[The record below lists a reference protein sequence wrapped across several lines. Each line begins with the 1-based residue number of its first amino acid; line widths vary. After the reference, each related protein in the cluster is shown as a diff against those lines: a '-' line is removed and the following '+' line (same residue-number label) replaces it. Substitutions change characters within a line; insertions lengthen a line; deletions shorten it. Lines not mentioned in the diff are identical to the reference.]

1 MINVDI
7 ENNGQVVV
15 YGTTITDSARSEKIH
30 FNFPDSWNGY
40 VKKALFKNGEK
51 TVGVFLNADETMCT
65 GQDECFIPHEVIKA
79 PQFTVS
85 VFGVSGDSR
94 VTSAEATIKVTES
107 GYTKGDFPTNPS
119 PTEYE
124 QLLNIAAETKQIAQ
138 SVRTDADNGN
148 FKGEKGDTGPQGDKG
163 EKGDAFTYADFT
175 AEQLASLKGEKGDKG
190 DRGEQGIQ
198 GEKGDKGEQGIQGEK
213 GEKGEQGIQGEKGE
227 KGEQG
232 IQGEKGDKGDTG
244 EVTTEY
250 ANFMFANAIRNTVSG
265 DTVILNDAAS
275 ISCEMNINVKRK
287 NLFDEK
293 QITGCIGGDSEVEYS
308 RYGEVIDGCLVS
320 KLATYDRG
328 TMWNGFKIYLEKN
341 ETYTLSA
348 DAYFGTNKEGT
359 KRVTVG
365 FIMKNSDG
373 TLKDFTNLVM
383 LSTWDKWEHITTQ
396 LNVTESG
403 YYYLRLQAT
412 GGDAQYK
419 DMDARFKNIQV
430 EIGTNATAY
439 TPYVDLS
446 AVKVYRYGK
455 NFIDIDNIANEIVN
469 ANPENCE
476 KTQFDGKRCLKIGST
491 ANMDF
496 TVPNGV
502 KLYGLQLKVYNN
514 NYDGSFMSVTKY
526 DTEAT
531 PNYIKAETSK
541 EWETIEIYYSDI
553 SEYFTGIQFYKED
566 SEKPIYIDLDSVMLE
581 ASHTSTEYEPY
592 NCMSV
597 TADLNGNVEGMI
609 SIFPKM
615 TLLTENSDV
624 IINCTYNVDT
634 KTYIDNKIAELMQ

>member
-1 MINVDI
+1 MININVQS
-7 ENNGQVVV
+7 NGQVIVN
-15 YGTTITDSARSEKIH
+15 GNTLSDSVRFEKIH
-30 FNFPDSWNGY
+30 FDFPEGWNGY
-40 VKKALFKNGEK
+40 IKKAVFRNGDTEISI
-51 TVGVFLNADETMCT
+51 FLNGDETVCT
-65 GQDECFIPHEVIKA
+65 GVDECYVPGEVVKA
-79 PQFTVS
+79 PGFTVC
-85 VFGVSGDSR
+85 VLGIKGDSLA
-94 VTSAEATIKVTES
+94 TSAEAAVEVTES
-107 GYTKGDFPTNPS
+107 GYTKGDFPENPT

-124 QLLNIAAETKQIAQ
+124 QLLNFAKETQKIAQ
-138 SVRTDADNGN
+138 SVRDDAENGV
-148 FKGEKGDTGPQGDKG
+148 FKGEKGDMGP
-163 EKGDAFTYADFT
+163 
-175 AEQLASLKGEKGDKG
+175 
-190 DRGEQGIQ
+190 Q
-198 GEKGDKGEQGIQGEK
+198 GEKGD
-213 GEKGEQGIQGEKGE
+213 KGEQGIQGEKGE

-581 ASHTSTEYEPY
+581 AGHTSTEYEPY

>member
-1 MINVDI
+1 MININVQS
-7 ENNGQVVV
+7 NGQVIVN
-15 YGTTITDSARSEKIH
+15 GNTLSDSVRFEKIH
-30 FNFPDSWNGY
+30 FDFPEGWNGY
-40 VKKALFKNGEK
+40 IKKAVFRNGDTEISI
-51 TVGVFLNADETMCT
+51 FLNGDETVCT
-65 GQDECFIPHEVIKA
+65 GVDECYVPGEVVKA
-79 PQFTVS
+79 PGFTVC
-85 VFGVSGDSR
+85 VLGIKGDSLA
-94 VTSAEATIKVTES
+94 TSAEAAVEVTES
-107 GYTKGDFPTNPS
+107 GYTKGDFPENPT

-124 QLLNIAAETKQIAQ
+124 QLLNFAKETQKIAQ
-138 SVRTDADNGN
+138 SVRDDAENGV
-148 FKGEKGDTGPQGDKG
+148 FKGEKGDMGP
-163 EKGDAFTYADFT
+163 
-175 AEQLASLKGEKGDKG
+175 
-190 DRGEQGIQ
+190 Q

-531 PNYIKAETSK
+531 PNYIKAETSN

>member
-1 MINVDI
+1 MININVQS
-7 ENNGQVVV
+7 NGQVIVN
-15 YGTTITDSARSEKIH
+15 GNTLSDSVRFEKIH
-30 FNFPDSWNGY
+30 FDFPEGWNGY
-40 VKKALFKNGEK
+40 IKKAVFRNGDTEISI
-51 TVGVFLNADETMCT
+51 FLNGDETVCT
-65 GQDECFIPHEVIKA
+65 GVDECYVPGEVVKA
-79 PQFTVS
+79 PGFTVC
-85 VFGVSGDSR
+85 VLGIKGDSLA
-94 VTSAEATIKVTES
+94 TSAEAAVEVTES
-107 GYTKGDFPTNPS
+107 GYTKGDFPENPT

-124 QLLNIAAETKQIAQ
+124 QLLNFAKETQKIAQ
-138 SVRTDADNGN
+138 SVRDDAENGV
-148 FKGEKGDTGPQGDKG
+148 F
-163 EKGDAFTYADFT
+163 
-175 AEQLASLKGEKGDKG
+175 KGDKG
-190 DRGEQGIQ
+190 DMGPQ

-308 RYGEVIDGCLVS
+308 RYGDVIDGCLVS

-476 KTQFDGKRCLKIGST
+476 
-491 ANMDF
+491 
-496 TVPNGV
+496 
-502 KLYGLQLKVYNN
+502 
-514 NYDGSFMSVTKY
+514 
-526 DTEAT
+526 
-531 PNYIKAETSK
+531 
-541 EWETIEIYYSDI
+541 
-553 SEYFTGIQFYKED
+553 
-566 SEKPIYIDLDSVMLE
+566 
-581 ASHTSTEYEPY
+581 
-592 NCMSV
+592 
-597 TADLNGNVEGMI
+597 
-609 SIFPKM
+609 
-615 TLLTENSDV
+615 
-624 IINCTYNVDT
+624 
-634 KTYIDNKIAELMQ
+634 

>member
-1 MINVDI
+1 MININVQS
-7 ENNGQVVV
+7 NGQVIVN
-15 YGTTITDSARSEKIH
+15 GNTLSDSVRFEKIH
-30 FNFPDSWNGY
+30 FDFPEGWNGY
-40 VKKALFKNGEK
+40 IKKAVFRNGDTEISI
-51 TVGVFLNADETMCT
+51 FLNGDETVCT
-65 GQDECFIPHEVIKA
+65 GVDECYVPGEVVKA
-79 PQFTVS
+79 PGFTVC
-85 VFGVSGDSR
+85 VLGIKGDSLA
-94 VTSAEATIKVTES
+94 TSAEAAVEVTES
-107 GYTKGDFPTNPS
+107 GYTKGDFPENPT

-124 QLLNIAAETKQIAQ
+124 QLLNFAKETQKIAQ
-138 SVRTDADNGN
+138 SVRDDAENGV
-148 FKGEKGDTGPQGDKG
+148 FKGEKGDMGP
-163 EKGDAFTYADFT
+163 
-175 AEQLASLKGEKGDKG
+175 
-190 DRGEQGIQ
+190 Q

-383 LSTWDKWEHITTQ
+383 LSIWDKWEHITTQ

-581 ASHTSTEYEPY
+581 AGHTSTEYEPY

>member
-1 MINVDI
+1 MININVQS
-7 ENNGQVVV
+7 NGQVIVN
-15 YGTTITDSARSEKIH
+15 GNTLSDSVRFEKIH
-30 FNFPDSWNGY
+30 FDFPEGWNGY
-40 VKKALFKNGEK
+40 IKKAVFRNGDTEISI
-51 TVGVFLNADETMCT
+51 FLNGDETVCT
-65 GQDECFIPHEVIKA
+65 GVDECYVPGEVVKA
-79 PQFTVS
+79 PGFTVC
-85 VFGVSGDSR
+85 VLGIKGDSLA
-94 VTSAEATIKVTES
+94 TSAEAAVEVTES
-107 GYTKGDFPTNPS
+107 GYTKGDFPENPT

-124 QLLNIAAETKQIAQ
+124 QLLNFAKETQKIAQ
-138 SVRTDADNGN
+138 SVRDDAENGV
-148 FKGEKGDTGPQGDKG
+148 FKGEKGDMGP
-163 EKGDAFTYADFT
+163 
-175 AEQLASLKGEKGDKG
+175 
-190 DRGEQGIQ
+190 Q

>member
-1 MINVDI
+1 MININVQS
-7 ENNGQVVV
+7 NGQVIVN
-15 YGTTITDSARSEKIH
+15 GNTLSDSVRFEKIH
-30 FNFPDSWNGY
+30 FDFPEGWNGY
-40 VKKALFKNGEK
+40 IKKAVFRNGDTEISI
-51 TVGVFLNADETMCT
+51 FLNGDETVCT
-65 GQDECFIPHEVIKA
+65 GVDECYVPGEVVKA
-79 PQFTVS
+79 PGFTVC
-85 VFGVSGDSR
+85 VLGIKGDSLA
-94 VTSAEATIKVTES
+94 TSAEAAVEVTES
-107 GYTKGDFPTNPS
+107 GYTKGDFPENPT

-124 QLLNIAAETKQIAQ
+124 QLLNFANETQKIAQ
-138 SVRTDADNGN
+138 SVRDDAENGV
-148 FKGEKGDTGPQGDKG
+148 FKGEKGDMGP
-163 EKGDAFTYADFT
+163 
-175 AEQLASLKGEKGDKG
+175 
-190 DRGEQGIQ
+190 Q

-581 ASHTSTEYEPY
+581 AGHTSTEYEPY

>member
-1 MINVDI
+1 MININVQS
-7 ENNGQVVV
+7 NGQVIVN
-15 YGTTITDSARSEKIH
+15 GNTLSDSVRFEKIH
-30 FNFPDSWNGY
+30 FDFPESWNGY
-40 VKKALFKNGEK
+40 IKKAVFRNGDTEI
-51 TVGVFLNADETMCT
+51 GIFLNGDETVCT
-65 GQDECFIPHEVIKA
+65 GVDECYVPGEVVKA
-79 PQFTVS
+79 PGFTVC
-85 VFGVSGDSR
+85 VLGIKGDSLA
-94 VTSAEATIKVTES
+94 TSAEAVVEVTES
-107 GYTKGDFPTNPS
+107 GYTKGDFPENPT

-124 QLLNIAAETKQIAQ
+124 QLLNFANETQKIAQ
-138 SVRTDADNGN
+138 SVRDDAENGV
-148 FKGEKGDTGPQGDKG
+148 FKGEKGDMGP
-163 EKGDAFTYADFT
+163 
-175 AEQLASLKGEKGDKG
+175 
-190 DRGEQGIQ
+190 Q

-581 ASHTSTEYEPY
+581 AGHTSTEYEPY

>member
-1 MINVDI
+1 MININVQS
-7 ENNGQVVV
+7 NGQVIVN
-15 YGTTITDSARSEKIH
+15 GNTLSDSVRFEKIH
-30 FNFPDSWNGY
+30 FDFPEGWNGY
-40 VKKALFKNGEK
+40 IKKAVFRNGDTEISI
-51 TVGVFLNADETMCT
+51 FLNGDETVCT
-65 GQDECFIPHEVIKA
+65 GVDECYVPGEVVKA
-79 PQFTVS
+79 PGFTVC
-85 VFGVSGDSR
+85 VLGIKGDSLA
-94 VTSAEATIKVTES
+94 TSAEAAVEVTES
-107 GYTKGDFPTNPS
+107 GYTKGDFPENPT

-124 QLLNIAAETKQIAQ
+124 QLLNFAKETQKIAQ
-138 SVRTDADNGN
+138 SVRDDAENGV
-148 FKGEKGDTGPQGDKG
+148 FKGEKGDMGP
-163 EKGDAFTYADFT
+163 
-175 AEQLASLKGEKGDKG
+175 
-190 DRGEQGIQ
+190 Q

-531 PNYIKAETSK
+531 PNYIKAETSN

-581 ASHTSTEYEPY
+581 AGHTSTEYEPY

>member
-1 MINVDI
+1 MDI
-7 ENNGQVVV
+7 
-15 YGTTITDSARSEKIH
+15 
-30 FNFPDSWNGY
+30 
-40 VKKALFKNGEK
+40 L
-51 TVGVFLNADETMCT
+51 
-65 GQDECFIPHEVIKA
+65 
-79 PQFTVS
+79 
-85 VFGVSGDSR
+85 
-94 VTSAEATIKVTES
+94 
-107 GYTKGDFPTNPS
+107 
-119 PTEYE
+119 
-124 QLLNIAAETKQIAQ
+124 
-138 SVRTDADNGN
+138 
-148 FKGEKGDTGPQGDKG
+148 
-163 EKGDAFTYADFT
+163 KGDAKILATKKEIRGVIVPRHDTAINWSKAVNFTPENGELIIISADNAT
-175 AEQLASLKGEKGDKG
+175 DVARGYYLDSEGNKLTSITVNSNGVNKVCAIKPSDKVRFKFG
-190 DRGEQGIQ
+190 NGKDNVNALPFQTEAIQ
-198 GEKGDKGEQGIQGEK
+198 GTASGSVIQ
-213 GEKGEQGIQGEKGE
+213 IDD
-227 KGEQG
+227 
-232 IQGEKGDKGDTG
+232 ISP
-244 EVTTEY
+244 VTHE
-250 ANFMFANAIRNTVSG
+250 IG
-265 DTVILNDAAS
+265 
-275 ISCEMNINVKRK
+275 VKVRGK

-531 PNYIKAETSK
+531 PNYIKAETSN

-581 ASHTSTEYEPY
+581 AGHTSTEYEPY

>member
-1 MINVDI
+1 MININVQS
-7 ENNGQVVV
+7 NGQVIVN
-15 YGTTITDSARSEKIH
+15 GNTLSDSVRFEKIH
-30 FNFPDSWNGY
+30 FDFPESWNGY
-40 VKKALFKNGEK
+40 IKKAVFRNGDTEI
-51 TVGVFLNADETMCT
+51 GIFLNGDETVCT
-65 GQDECFIPHEVIKA
+65 GVDECYVPGEVVKA
-79 PQFTVS
+79 PGFTVC
-85 VFGVSGDSR
+85 VLGIKGDSLA
-94 VTSAEATIKVTES
+94 TSAEAAVEVTES
-107 GYTKGDFPTNPS
+107 GYTKGDFPENPT

-124 QLLNIAAETKQIAQ
+124 QLLNFAKETQKIAQ
-138 SVRTDADNGN
+138 SVRDDAENGV
-148 FKGEKGDTGPQGDKG
+148 FKGEKGDMGP
-163 EKGDAFTYADFT
+163 
-175 AEQLASLKGEKGDKG
+175 
-190 DRGEQGIQ
+190 Q

-581 ASHTSTEYEPY
+581 AGHTSTEYEPY